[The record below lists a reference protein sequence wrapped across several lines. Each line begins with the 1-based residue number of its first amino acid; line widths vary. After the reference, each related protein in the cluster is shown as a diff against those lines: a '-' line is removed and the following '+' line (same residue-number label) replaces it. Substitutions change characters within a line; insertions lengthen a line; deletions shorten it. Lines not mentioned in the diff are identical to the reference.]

1 MSGLQWATS
10 ARRRVVSLA
19 GCAQV
24 AADHA
29 SRNPRLE
36 GVIAMAPRWEWA
48 QAFLLALEQLGLI
61 RGSARAV
68 GIGTRT
74 AYDKRERDPE
84 FAAVWDTALA
94 PFLHGDRRYDRR
106 PLAAFPAHQA
116 LAPFERESAPV
127 PSPSQSSSGGWAA
140 RFTSGPTSSS
150 ATPTSAKR
158 RPAGS
163 AGGAMRSG
171 PRGGSTSSSPT
182 DPGSWPR
189 ACARVRPMGTGQTPG
204 RCCGRRR

>member
-1 MSGLQWATS
+1 MSGLQLATS

-48 QAFLLALEQLGLI
+48 PAFLLALEQSGLI
-61 RGSARAV
+61 RASARAV

-84 FAAVWDTALA
+84 FAAAWDTAFA

-116 LAPFERESAPV
+116 SHRSSANPHSAV
-127 PSPSQSSSGGWAA
+127 PSPSQSSSWAGLLASRVGQRARALRRLLRKGGRQA
-140 RFTSGPTSSS
+140 
-150 ATPTSAKR
+150 
-158 RPAGS
+158 
-163 AGGAMRSG
+163 
-171 PRGGSTSSSPT
+171 
-182 DPGSWPR
+182 PR
-189 ACARVRPMGTGQTPG
+189 AAL
-204 RCCGRRR
+204 